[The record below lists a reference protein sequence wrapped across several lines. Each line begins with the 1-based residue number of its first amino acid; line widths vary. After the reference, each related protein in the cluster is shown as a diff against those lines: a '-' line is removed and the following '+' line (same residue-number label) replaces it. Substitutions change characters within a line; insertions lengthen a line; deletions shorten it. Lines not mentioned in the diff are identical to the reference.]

1 MSSGRA
7 FNMANLKPSPAEG
20 LQVRGSL
27 RNCFKEKRGRQSSV
41 DDSECCVYLRY
52 LSSLL
57 RYSWVEFV
65 SQNCSWIVCVAWEH
79 NVEQQLLWSCFLW
92 LENQILKVS
101 TSQVPNRS
109 CFCRNKRSQDEVS
122 QKKRWTQPG
131 PLVGTLKSEQFKRY
145 FLQHSITYYLNL
157 SNITSPWP
165 SSLRWMCSCETR
177 YGNEP
182 KIEQITHWSS
192 FTTLAEC
199 PRHFSCR

>member
-1 MSSGRA
+1 MLYSHGSQKHWKLLQPSPVKLQVAQEFQVIMSSGRA

-52 LSSLL
+52 LSSLP

-65 SQNCSWIVCVAWEH
+65 SQNCSWIVCDAW
-79 NVEQQLLWSCFLW
+79 NTMWSNNSFEVCFLW
-92 LENQILKVS
+92 LEIQILKVS
-101 TSQVPNRS
+101 TPQVPNGS
-109 CFCRNKRSQDEVS
+109 CLCRNKRSQDEVS

-131 PLVGTLKSEQFKRY
+131 PLVGILKSQQFKRY

-165 SSLRWMCSCETR
+165 SSLRW
-177 YGNEP
+177 
-182 KIEQITHWSS
+182 
-192 FTTLAEC
+192 TTKL
-199 PRHFSCR
+199 RN